1 MFAVATGL
9 SMKDM
14 HGVFQVGMHN
24 QVVELISSYTGTC
37 LWLNQYEEML
47 SRDSE
52 TQGGQILDMFSVF
65 F

>member
-24 QVVELISSYTGTC
+24 HVFELISS
-37 LWLNQYEEML
+37 YEEML